1 MFSHIIYA
9 ILYTLTSFSF
19 LFHTVCLGDND
30 LSRLLR
36 SAWEARSKWYNIGLE
51 LQLTPGTLDTIKA
64 DNDTVDDCFRD
75 MLTTWLK
82 GPKPT
87 LSLLAEALKSPT
99 VGYGQLAEQILGLNI
114 K

>member
-1 MFSHIIYA
+1 MCYIYF
-9 ILYTLTSFSF
+9 TLSSV
-19 LFHTVCLGDND
+19 LSVCLFYTDCLSDND

-51 LQLTPGTLDTIKA
+51 LQLTPGTLDSIKA
-64 DNDTVDDCFRD
+64 DNDSVDDCFRVT
-75 MLTTWLK
+75 LTTWLK

-87 LSLLAEALKSPT
+87 LSSLAEALKSPT
-99 VGYGQLAEQILGLNI
+99 VGYGQLAEQILELNM